1 MKVRKNWRT
10 GKDLRSIQEMGDAA
24 EEKDRGNSRDDYEGN
39 FHVVRFSVSLESK
52 PKEELEDRASWSK
65 SYRKKMKLDT

>member
-1 MKVRKNWRT
+1 
-10 GKDLRSIQEMGDAA
+10 MGDAA